1 MQKGRTL
8 VDSER
13 SPGAVPPPDTDGGND
28 AGAQQG
34 QVYLPSW
41 PTRLLRSPLVPRPL
55 LLAAFQGAARL
66 MRWRIERRDHLEAKR
81 EPLPPADEAPRLWF
95 ADIYHGGVTFWDW
108 ILLRGGGLWWS
119 VLWPLVIRTSVER
132 LRRYPEART
141 VLELDAHSYEELAR
155 RSPSDVDALRSA
167 LATGRLEI
175 VNGTYAQ
182 PLAPTVGGEAN
193 LRHFFYGLAAIEGIL
208 GTRVKSFVAGEPQF
222 VPQLPQILSECGIEN
237 LVFRTHWAPFGTDP
251 EIDADLVRWRGPDG
265 SEVRMVPRY
274 SLMDYRLQQADHP
287 GVQNAGLTGDDFEGW
302 TRAEK
307 EQFAAEVGRRGIHRP
322 FVTRLADPKPPES
335 PFPGLVAAARR
346 PGSRMVTVQEY
357 CDLPHR
363 DEPCVSYT
371 IDDIPT
377 TIPWGLAGEQLHRE
391 QAAAETALLTAE
403 RLDAI
408 LQTMGASG
416 EQQRLDAAWKLLMR
430 GQHHDLHLCAPWH
443 SVRHDLSMGEIG
455 CRFAREG
462 RGEAEGVTKK
472 ALEGLAERFGPESS
486 EGRALLLFN
495 PSPWARRELV
505 ELPGADGSSET
516 WCRGA
521 RLESQLIRSDAH
533 EPTVAVVVELPPLG
547 VDVVEVRAGA
557 GGAVTEF
564 EPVELDPDLD
574 PIAKEARIPSVG
586 GGYLTVWS
594 HGRLERSTV
603 DRILLEEEGPTLRRY
618 RVEGRIADLPFVQWL
633 TAIQELSRIDLRT
646 EIDFG
651 GGRHPG
657 PQMAD
662 HCSELAYYIQDNRKL
677 CLNFESDFARSFCD
691 SPFLLAEPA
700 GPRITAGSLLGL
712 ERDEGSCLA
721 IHHRGTPGWHL
732 DREAGLARNV
742 LAWGPEQWLYASD
755 DSISPG
761 QSRYTAVRGRHRY
774 HHQLALP
781 ASRLEAIR
789 SAHDFR
795 LPVLSVELRSATGK
809 CSAPWSFL
817 ELEPETVLLTALFAR
832 DGRTHARLW
841 NASDVP
847 VDAALIGGSA
857 VDAEVSLCLEDQA
870 SCEWPRLRPWGIQT
884 LRLNHTGKSV

>member
-1 MQKGRTL
+1 M
-8 VDSER
+8 
-13 SPGAVPPPDTDGGND
+13 
-28 AGAQQG
+28 
-34 QVYLPSW
+34 
-41 PTRLLRSPLVPRPL
+41 RL
-55 LLAAFQGAARL
+55 
-66 MRWRIERRDHLEAKR
+66 RIERRDRLEAKR
-81 EPLPPADEAPRLWF
+81 EPLPPRDEEPRLWF

-119 VLWPLVIRTSVER
+119 VLWPLVTRTSVER

-141 VLELDAHSYEELAR
+141 VLELDAHSYEELAG
-155 RSPSDVDALRSA
+155 RSPSDVEALRSA
-167 LATGRLEI
+167 LATGRLEV

-208 GTRVKSFVAGEPQF
+208 GTQVKSFVAGEPQF
-222 VPQLPQILSECGIEN
+222 VPQLPQILSDCGIEN

-251 EIDADLVRWRGPDG
+251 ESDADLVRWRGPDG
-265 SEVRMVPRY
+265 SEVRTVPRY
-274 SLMDYRLQQADHP
+274 SFMDYRLQQADHP

-302 TRAEK
+302 TSDDK
-307 EQFAAEVGRRGIHRP
+307 EQFAAEAERRGIRRP
-322 FVTRLADPKPPES
+322 LVTRLADPKPPES
-335 PFPGLVAAARR
+335 PFPGLVAAARS
-346 PGSRMVTVQEY
+346 PGSRMVTVREY
-357 CDLPHR
+357 CELPHQ
-363 DEPCVSYT
+363 DEPLVSYT

-462 RGEAEGVTKK
+462 REQAEGVTKK
-472 ALEGLAERFGPESS
+472 ALERLAERFGPESS
-486 EGRALLLFN
+486 DGRAFLLFN
-495 PSPWARRELV
+495 PSPWPRRELV
-505 ELPGADGSSET
+505 ELPGTDGASEA
-516 WCRGA
+516 WCRGT
-521 RLESQLIRSDAH
+521 RLESQLIRNDAR
-533 EPTVAVVVELPPLG
+533 EPTVALVVDLPPLG
-547 VDVVEVRAGA
+547 VEVVELRAGT
-557 GGAVTEF
+557 GGDCHES
-564 EPVELDPDLD
+564 EPAELDPGLD
-574 PIAKEARIPSVG
+574 PIAEEARIPSVG

-603 DRILLEEEGPTLRRY
+603 DRILLEEEGPALRRY
-618 RVEGRIADLPFVQWL
+618 RVEGRIVDLPFVQWL
-633 TAIQELSRIDLRT
+633 TAIPDLSRIDLRT

-651 GGRHPG
+651 SGHHPG

-677 CLNFESDFARSFCD
+677 CLNFESEFSRSFCD
-691 SPFLLAEPA
+691 SPFLLAEPT

-721 IHHRGTPGWHL
+721 IHHRGTPGWYL

-755 DSISPG
+755 DSITPG
-761 QSRYTAVRGRHRY
+761 RSRYTAVRGLHRY
-774 HHQLALP
+774 HHQVALP

-795 LPVLSVELRSATGK
+795 LPVLSVEIRSTTRES
-809 CSAPWSFL
+809 SAPWSFL
-817 ELEPETVLLTALFAR
+817 EVEPETVLLTALFAR

-841 NASDVP
+841 NASDEP
-847 VDAALIGGSA
+847 ADAALIGGSA
-857 VDAEVSLCLEDQA
+857 VDAGVSLRLEEQA
-870 SCEWPRLRPWGIQT
+870 SCGWPRLRPWGIQT
-884 LRLNHTGKSV
+884 LRLDPAGESV

>member
-1 MQKGRTL
+1 L

-13 SPGAVPPPDTDGGND
+13 SPGAVPPRESADGREG
-28 AGAQQG
+28 GAQQG

-55 LLAAFQGAARL
+55 LLAAFRGAARL
-66 MRWRIERRDHLEAKR
+66 VRLRIERRDRLEAKK
-81 EPLPPADEAPRLWF
+81 EPLPPSEEAPRLWF
-95 ADIYHGGVTFWDW
+95 TDIYHGGVTFWDW
-108 ILLRGGGLWWS
+108 ILLRSGGLWWS

-132 LRRYPEART
+132 LRRYPETRT
-141 VLELDAHSYEELAR
+141 VLELDAHSYEELAG
-155 RSPSDVDALRSA
+155 RSPSDVEALRSA
-167 LATGRLEI
+167 LATGRLEV

-193 LRHFFYGLAAIEGIL
+193 LRHFFYGLAAIEDIL
-208 GTRVKSFVAGEPQF
+208 GTQVKSFVAGEPQF
-222 VPQLPQILSECGIEN
+222 VPQLPQILSDCGIEN

-265 SEVRMVPRY
+265 SEVRTVPRY

-302 TRAEK
+302 TNHQK
-307 EQFAAEVGRRGIHRP
+307 ELFAAEAERRGIRRP
-322 FVTRLADPKPPES
+322 LVTRLADPKPPES
-335 PFPGLVAAARR
+335 PFPSLVAAARS
-346 PGSRMVTVQEY
+346 PGSRMVTVREY
-357 CDLPHR
+357 CELPHQ
-363 DEPCVSYT
+363 DQPQVSYT

-416 EQQRLDAAWKLLMR
+416 EQQRLDSAWKLLMR

-462 RGEAEGVTKK
+462 RKQAEAVTKT
-472 ALEGLAERFGPESS
+472 ALERLAERFGPESS
-486 EGRALLLFN
+486 DGRAFLLFN
-495 PSPWARRELV
+495 PSPWPRRELV
-505 ELPGADGSSET
+505 ELPGADGVSEV
-516 WCRGA
+516 WRRGTL
-521 RLESQLIRSDAH
+521 LESQLIRNRAH
-533 EPTVAVVVELPPLG
+533 QPMVALVVDLPPLG
-547 VDVVEVRAGA
+547 VEVVELCTRA
-557 GGAVTEF
+557 GGATAGSV
-564 EPVELDPDLD
+564 PAELDPGLD
-574 PIAKEARIPSVG
+574 PIAREVGIHSAG

-594 HGRLERSTV
+594 HGQLERSTV
-603 DRILLEEEGPTLRRY
+603 DRILLEEDGPTLRRY
-618 RVEGRIADLPFVQWL
+618 RVEGRIVDLPFVQWL
-633 TAIQELSRIDLRT
+633 TAIPELCRIDLRT

-651 GGRHPG
+651 SGRHLG

-677 CLNFESDFARSFCD
+677 CLNFESEFSRSFCD
-691 SPFLLAEPA
+691 SPFLLTEPT

-721 IHHRGTPGWHL
+721 IHHRGTPGWYL
-732 DREAGLARNV
+732 DRESALARNV

-755 DSISPG
+755 DSITPG
-761 QSRYTAVRGRHRY
+761 RSRYTAVRGLHRY
-774 HHQLALP
+774 HHQVALP
-781 ASRLEAIR
+781 SSRFEALR

-795 LPVLSVELRSATGK
+795 LPVLSLESRSGNEES
-809 CSAPWSFL
+809 SAPWSFL
-817 ELEPETVLLTALFAR
+817 EIEPETVILTALFAR
-832 DGRTHARLW
+832 DGRSYARLW
-841 NASDVP
+841 NASDEP
-847 VDAALIGGSA
+847 ADAALIGGCA
-857 VDAEVSLCLEDQA
+857 VDAGVSLRLQEQA
-870 SCEWPRLRPWGIQT
+870 PCGWPRLRPWGIQT
-884 LRLNHTGKSV
+884 LRLDPAGKNA